1 MTRWQLS
8 FVTLTAAALA
18 TGLVTAGG
26 VNANAAPGTTAWQ
39 NGTFVVDA
47 PNLVRRSDIVL
58 GRPNT
63 AATESMPLGNGQLGA
78 AVWAA
83 GGFTA
88 QLNRGDTFPD
98 RKSPGQVVIPG
109 LTRMTAAAD
118 YSGRLDLYDGMFHQS
133 GGGMTATTYVR
144 ADAQQLVVDVTGA
157 DQNATQTAQVT
168 LWSGRQPTARAAG
181 GTAVLAETWVDNTA
195 TGSSG
200 RTFGALAGISAGA
213 RNVAAS
219 TPNATTA
226 QISFQPNTN
235 GSFRVV
241 VAAPAWTGGDPVVS
255 ANTALDNA
263 QTRPETELRQAHLAW
278 WHGYW
283 QRAGLIRITSA
294 DGTGDY
300 VENLRTI
307 FLYASAAQSRGPL
320 PGSQA
325 GVANLFTFSQD
336 RQDWYPAGYWFW
348 NLRMQVAANLAAGV
362 PDLNDPVFR
371 LYRDNVSAI
380 SAWTAAHFPG
390 RQGLCVPETMRF
402 NGNGYYA
409 GGDAQGN
416 ASCDSTIAPTWNS
429 LNVTTGAEIGLWVWQ
444 HYQFTD
450 DRANLSANYP
460 LIRGAAEFLLS
471 HATTGADGRL
481 HTFSNAHETQWGVN
495 DPTTDIAAMQ
505 SFFPV
510 AVQAAQTLGTDAD
523 LVTRLNAAIGKI
535 PPLPRTD
542 TATQTQLLGPDAD
555 AAGTTMIGMS
565 AQPTAPRRNSENIGL
580 EAVWPYSLIGDSTLT
595 AVGRR
600 TFTSRP
606 YVNSNSWSYDALHAA
621 RLGLPND
628 MRNALLNAIRA
639 FQVYPSGM
647 ASFTRQP
654 ANQPYIEQIGVLAAT
669 VPEALVQSY
678 DGLLRIAPAWPSDWT
693 GEGTVTIPHNSR
705 VHVQVFNGTPAT
717 VAISSGAN
725 QQLSVR
731 NPWQGQSVRVV
742 DGQSGA
748 VVVGPTT
755 SGTLTV
761 PAQQGRK
768 YLVERTSSPT
778 LNQPFAA
785 LTGSPATA
793 ARRLDQVSIGLPGG
807 AAPSGT
813 VSLRSRANNQ
823 FVSAPN
829 GSALVASQAS
839 AGTNERFDLI
849 DRGNGE
855 VSLRARSNNLYVTA
869 ENAGAQP
876 LIANRTTLGPWETFL
891 LVHNPDGTV
900 SFLARAN
907 NQYVCADNMG
917 AMPLIANRTAIGT
930 WERFDLITN

>member
-1 MTRWQLS
+1 MTRWVLP
-8 FVTLTAAALA
+8 FALLVAAS
-18 TGLVTAGG
+18 LVTAGG
-26 VNANAAPGTTAWQ
+26 DADAAPGTTAWQ
-39 NGTFVVDA
+39 NGAFVVDT

-58 GRPNT
+58 GRANA

-88 QLNRGDTFPD
+88 QLNRVDTFPD

-109 LTRMTAAAD
+109 LARMTSAAD
-118 YSGRLDLYDGMFHQS
+118 YGGRLDLYDGMFRQS

-144 ADAQQLVVDVTGA
+144 ADTQQLVVDVTGA
-157 DQNATQTAQVT
+157 DPNATQTAQVR
-168 LWSGRQPTARAAG
+168 LWSGRAPTARAAG

-200 RTFGALAGISAGA
+200 RTFGTLAGISAGG
-213 RNVAAS
+213 RNVTAA
-219 TPNATTA
+219 TPNSTTA

-255 ANTALDNA
+255 ANTVLDNA
-263 QTRPETELRQAHLAW
+263 QTRPETEVRQAHLAW
-278 WHGYW
+278 WHAYW
-283 QRAGLIRITSA
+283 QRAGLIKITSA
-294 DGTGDY
+294 DGAGDY

-307 FLYASAAQSRGPL
+307 FLYASAAQSRGQL

-336 RQDWYPAGYWFW
+336 HQDWYPSGYWFW
-348 NLRMQVAANLAAGV
+348 NLRMQLAANLAAGV
-362 PDLNDPVFR
+362 GDLNDPLFR
-371 LYRDNVSAI
+371 LYRDNVSAV

-409 GGDAQGN
+409 GGDAQNN

-429 LNVTTGAEIGLWVWQ
+429 LNVTTGAEIGLWIWQ
-444 HYQFTD
+444 HYQFSD
-450 DRANLSANYP
+450 DRAFLSANYP

-471 HATTGADGRL
+471 HTTTGADGRL

-495 DPTTDIAAMQ
+495 DPATDIAAMQ
-505 SFFPV
+505 AFFPV
-510 AVQAAQTLGTDAD
+510 AVQAAQTLGNDAD
-523 LVTRLNAAIGKI
+523 LVSRLNAAIGKI

-542 TATQTQLLGPDAD
+542 TATQTQLLGPESD

-580 EAVWPYSLIGDSTLT
+580 EAVWPFSLIGDNTLT

-693 GEGTVTIPHNSR
+693 AEGTVAIPHNSR

-725 QQLSVR
+725 QQLTVR
-731 NPWQGQSVRVV
+731 NPWPGQSVSVV

-748 VVVGPTT
+748 VVVGPQT
-755 SGTLTV
+755 SATITI

-768 YLVERTSSPT
+768 YLVERTASPT
-778 LNQPFAA
+778 LSQPFAA
-785 LTGSPATA
+785 LTDTPATG
-793 ARRLDQVSIGLPGG
+793 ARRLDQMSIGLPGG
-807 AAPSGT
+807 TAPTGT

-823 FVSAPN
+823 YVSAPN
-829 GSALVASQAS
+829 GSALIANQTTI
-839 AGTNERFDLI
+839 GNNERFDLI

-855 VSLRARSNNLYVTA
+855 VSLRARSNNLYVAA

-876 LIANRTTLGPWETFL
+876 LIANRTALGPWETFL
-891 LVHNPDGTV
+891 LVRNPDGTV

-907 NQYVCADNMG
+907 NQYVCADNAG
-917 AMPLIANRTAIGT
+917 AAPLIANRAAIGT
-930 WERFDLITN
+930 WEKFDLINN

>member
-8 FVTLTAAALA
+8 SATLAAAVLAAGLTA
-18 TGLVTAGG
+18 AGG
-26 VNANAAPGTTAWQ
+26 VNAHAAPGTTAWQ
-39 NGTFVVDA
+39 NGAFVVDT
-47 PNLVRRSDIVL
+47 PNLVHRSDIVL

-88 QLNRGDTFPD
+88 QLNRTDTFPD
-98 RKSPGQVVIPG
+98 RRSPGQVVVPG
-109 LTRMTAAAD
+109 LARMTSAAD
-118 YSGRLDLYDGMFHQS
+118 YSGRLDLYDGMFRQS

-157 DQNATQTAQVT
+157 DPNTTQTARVN
-168 LWSGRQPTARAAG
+168 LWSGRQPTARASG
-181 GTAVLAETWVDNTA
+181 GTAVLAETWVDDTQ

-200 RTFGALAGISAGA
+200 RTFGTLAGISAGG
-213 RNVAAS
+213 RNVSAS
-219 TPNATTA
+219 NPNGTTA
-226 QISFQPNTN
+226 QVSFQPNTN

-255 ANTALDNA
+255 ADTALDNA
-263 QTRPETELRQAHLAW
+263 QTRPETEVRQGHLNW
-278 WHGYW
+278 WHAYW
-283 QRAGLIRITSA
+283 QRAGLIKITSA
-294 DGTGDY
+294 DGAGDY

-307 FLYASAAQSRGPL
+307 FLYASAAQSRGTL

-325 GVANLFTFSQD
+325 GVGDLFTWSQD
-336 RQDWYPAGYWFW
+336 HQDWYPSGYWFW

-362 PDLNDPVFR
+362 PDLNDPMFR

-380 SAWTAAHFPG
+380 SAWTAGHFAG

-409 GGDAQGN
+409 GGDAQNN

-444 HYQFTD
+444 HYQFSD
-450 DRANLSANYP
+450 DRNFLSANYP

-471 HATTGADGRL
+471 HATTGSDGKL
-481 HTFSNAHETQWGVN
+481 HTHSNAHETQWGVN

-505 SFFPV
+505 AFFPV
-510 AVQAAQTLGTDAD
+510 AAQAARTLGTDAD
-523 LVTRLNAAIGKI
+523 LVNRLSAAIPKI
-535 PPLPRTD
+535 PALPRTD
-542 TATQTQLLGPDAD
+542 TATQSQLLGPESD
-555 AAGTTMIGMS
+555 AAGNNMIGMS
-565 AQPTAPRRNSENIGL
+565 AQPTAQRRNSENIGL
-580 EAVWPYSLIGDSTLT
+580 EAVWPYSLIGDSTMT

-628 MRNALLNAIRA
+628 MKNALLNAIRA

-654 ANQPYIEQIGVLAAT
+654 ASEPYIEQIGVLAAT

-678 DGLLRIAPAWPSDWT
+678 DGLVRIAPAWPGDWT
-693 GEGTVTIPHNSR
+693 GEGTVAIPHNSK

-717 VAISSGAN
+717 VALSSGAN
-725 QQLSVR
+725 QQVNVR

-748 VVVGPTT
+748 VVVNPTT
-755 SGTLTV
+755 SGTLTI
-761 PAQQGRK
+761 PAQQGK
-768 YLVERTSSPT
+768 TYLVERTAAPT

-785 LTGSPATA
+785 LTGTPASA

-807 AAPSGT
+807 SAPTGT
-813 VSLRSRANNQ
+813 VSLRSRANNLY
-823 FVSAPN
+823 VSAPN
-829 GSALVASQAS
+829 GSALIANQSSV
-839 AGTNERFDLI
+839 GTNERFDLV

-855 VSLRARSNNLYVTA
+855 VSLRARSNNSYVTA

-876 LIANRTTLGPWETFL
+876 LIANRAAPGPWETFL
-891 LVHNPDGTV
+891 LVRNENGTV

-907 NQYVCADNMG
+907 GQYVCADNAG
-917 AMPLIANRTAIGT
+917 AAPLIANRSAIGP
-930 WERFDLITN
+930 WEQFDLITN

>member
-1 MTRWQLS
+1 MTRRQLP
-8 FVTLTAAALA
+8 FAMLAAAALA
-18 TGLVTAGG
+18 AGLVTAGE
-26 VNANAAPGTTAWQ
+26 VNANAAPGTTAWHD
-39 NGTFVVDA
+39 GTFVVDTS
-47 PNLVRRSDIVL
+47 NVVRRSDIVL
-58 GRPNT
+58 GRANT
-63 AATESMPLGNGQLGA
+63 GATESMPLGNGQLGA

-88 QLNRGDTFPD
+88 QLNRVDTFPD

-109 LTRMTAAAD
+109 LARMTSAAD
-118 YSGRLDLYDGMFHQS
+118 YSGRLDLYDGMFHQA

-144 ADAQQLVVDVTGA
+144 ADTQQLVVDVTGA
-157 DQNATQTAQVT
+157 DPNAAQTAQVK
-168 LWSGRQPTARAAG
+168 LWSDRQPTARAAG

-200 RTFGALAGISAGA
+200 RTFGTLAGISAGG
-213 RNVAAS
+213 RNVTAS
-219 TPNATTA
+219 TPNSTTA
-226 QISFQPNTN
+226 QVGFQPNTN

-241 VAAPAWTGGDPVVS
+241 VAAPAWTGGDPIVG
-255 ANTALDNA
+255 ANTVLDNA
-263 QTRPETELRQAHLAW
+263 QTRPETEVRQAHLAW
-278 WHGYW
+278 WHDYW
-283 QRAGLIRITSA
+283 QRAGLIKITSA

-325 GVANLFTFSQD
+325 GVANLFTWSQD
-336 RQDWYPAGYWFW
+336 HQDWYPAGYWFW

-362 PDLNDPVFR
+362 PDLDDPVFR
-371 LYRDNVSAI
+371 LSRDNVSAI
-380 SAWTAAHFPG
+380 SAWTAAHFPD

-409 GGDAQGN
+409 GGDAQSN
-416 ASCDSTIAPTWNS
+416 ASCDSTIAPSWNS
-429 LNVTTGAEIGLWVWQ
+429 LNVTTAAEIGLWIWQ
-444 HYQFTD
+444 HYQFSD
-450 DRANLSANYP
+450 DRAFLSANYP
-460 LIRGAAEFLLS
+460 LIRGAAEFLLA

-510 AVQAAQTLGTDAD
+510 AVTAAQTLGTDAD
-523 LVTRLNAAIGKI
+523 LVARLSAAIGKI

-555 AAGTTMIGMS
+555 ATGTTMIGIS
-565 AQPTAPRRNSENIGL
+565 AQPTAPRRNSENVGL
-580 EAVWPYSLIGDSTLT
+580 EAVWPYSLIGDTTLT

-600 TFTSRP
+600 TFTSRS

-621 RLGLPND
+621 RLGLPDD
-628 MRNALLNAIRA
+628 MKNALLNAIRA

-693 GEGTVTIPHNSR
+693 GEGTIAIPHNSR
-705 VHVQVFNGTPAT
+705 VHVQVFDGTPTT

-725 QQLSVR
+725 QQLNVR
-731 NPWQGQSVRVV
+731 NPWPGQSVSVV
-742 DGQSGA
+742 DGQNGE
-748 VVVGPTT
+748 VVVGPQT
-755 SGTLTV
+755 SATITV
-761 PAQQGRK
+761 PAQSGRK
-768 YLVERTSSPT
+768 YLVEPTGSPT
-778 LNQPFAA
+778 TAQPFAA
-785 LTGSPATA
+785 LSGTPATA
-793 ARRLDQVSIGLPGG
+793 ARRLDQASIGLASG

-813 VSLRSRANNQ
+813 VSLRSRADNQ
-823 FVSAPN
+823 FVRSRTAPR
-829 GSALVASQAS
+829 SAL
-839 AGTNERFDLI
+839 R
-849 DRGNGE
+849 
-855 VSLRARSNNLYVTA
+855 RSS
-869 ENAGAQP
+869 
-876 LIANRTTLGPWETFL
+876 I
-891 LVHNPDGTV
+891 
-900 SFLARAN
+900 
-907 NQYVCADNMG
+907 
-917 AMPLIANRTAIGT
+917 
-930 WERFDLITN
+930 